1 MTKKKNDEWVKPEVI
16 GIHPTLVK
24 LAEKTKKLIELENLL
39 LITVKSEVEAYNEKE
54 ANKGKQ

>member
-1 MTKKKNDEWVKPEVI
+1 MTKNKKDEWVKPETI

-39 LITVKSEVEAYNEKE
+39 LETVKADIKKFNENELKRRKE
-54 ANKGKQ
+54 

>member
-1 MTKKKNDEWVKPEVI
+1 MTKNKKDEWVKPETI

-39 LITVKSEVEAYNEKE
+39 LSTVKSEVEAYNENEAKKRKE
-54 ANKGKQ
+54 

>member
-1 MTKKKNDEWVKPEVI
+1 MTKKKNDEWVKPDVI

-39 LITVKSEVEAYNEKE
+39 LNTVKSEVESYNENE
-54 ANKGKQ
+54 ANKRKV